1 MSRRGE
7 RWLWAGALL
16 ALLIGLGYALAA
28 DRPEARGPD
37 PVVTERPPAPAPEA
51 PAASPALTDYDLRR
65 FREKGLADP
74 ARDILLDLMARP
86 DLIPD
91 DPVLGGTMFFVEGE
105 SLVLSDRWVLAT
117 YEDGHIRGRGLYE
130 YEVSEDGTISWRR
143 IDSYLD

>member
-16 ALLIGLGYALAA
+16 AVLIALGFSLAA
-28 DRPEARGPD
+28 DPPGGREAE
-37 PVVTERPPAPAPEA
+37 PVVTERPPVPSA
-51 PAASPALTDYDLRR
+51 PAASPALTDYDVRR

-130 YEVSEDGTISWRR
+130 YEVSEDGAISWRR
-143 IDSYLD
+143 MDSYLD